1 MQEKY
6 IAEMM
11 DLYAEDVS
19 ESSAVNLKAASDAFR
34 IQFHIIKCPL
44 LTEEVRGVEKIE
56 NFSVRPSLC
65 HPRSALTNLS
75 LPCCA
80 DRNSSLRHTSLR
92 TTRSVDYP

>member
-19 ESSAVNLKAASDAFR
+19 GRCFLPPLLLLTVFAR
-34 IQFHIIKCPL
+34 QFHIIKCPL

-56 NFSVRPSLC
+56 NFSVRRPVCS
-65 HPRSALTNLS
+65 RS
-75 LPCCA
+75 
-80 DRNSSLRHTSLR
+80 RRLR
-92 TTRSVDYP
+92 